1 MLKLLPA
8 LSTVYPNG
16 LEPFGWKSLL
26 SISLNALKCR
36 LSVDNAKSEWGL
48 NPYVCKDI
56 SGSVDSLTL
65 YKHSLAL
72 YHETA
77 TSVSSK
83 ELENDLYLSC
93 KAFRPLLTEINVF
106 CKYFT
111 SGIICKDSTM
121 SRIDTETVSC
131 LQNWRKRRLCHF
143 SDYDIATCQ
152 NQSNLHF
159 ATYCF

>member
-1 MLKLLPA
+1 MEISVVYLPQCIE
-8 LSTVYPNG
+8 VQIICGQCQVGMRP
-16 LEPFGWKSLL
+16 
-26 SISLNALKCR
+26 
-36 LSVDNAKSEWGL
+36 

-93 KAFRPLLTEINVF
+93 KAFRPFLTEINVF

-131 LQNWRKRRLCHF
+131 LQN
-143 SDYDIATCQ
+143 
-152 NQSNLHF
+152 
-159 ATYCF
+159 